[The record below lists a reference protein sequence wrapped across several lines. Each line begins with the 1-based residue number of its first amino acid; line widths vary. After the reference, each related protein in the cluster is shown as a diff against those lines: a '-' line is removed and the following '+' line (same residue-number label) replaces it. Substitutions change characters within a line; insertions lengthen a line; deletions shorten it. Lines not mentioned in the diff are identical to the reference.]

1 MKTAIYSFLFLLSF
15 ASCINKNSEQ
25 WWPQFRGPN
34 GSGVANE
41 NAKPPNNFEDK
52 YLKWKTD
59 LPVGFSSPV
68 IWDNK
73 IFLTGSFE
81 DKKELLTI
89 CLNRKDGK
97 ILWQKSLSPDTLE
110 KYTSISNPA
119 VNTAVTDGERVI
131 IYFPS
136 CGLICYNSE
145 GEEQWK
151 YQKRATRFPYGNG
164 TSPVISGNK
173 LVFLNDEGKERYLLA
188 LDKTNGKEIWKT
200 AFQVDTLYGY
210 QGGHATPCIYK
221 DNIIVHRVGEVTA
234 YSIIDGSF
242 LWDYKILTEAA
253 GSPVMAGNKV
263 VVNCWFN
270 MGDDAERQ
278 KWLNYDELLQKYDSN
293 KNGEISKTELPD
305 DFMLFSRPE
314 IRDIKRANIP
324 FKEYFEDIDENGNH
338 EINRK
343 EWDAVTDEMKPYI
356 KSSGLISI
364 NPEARGAITDSAILW
379 SVTKNTAEVPSP
391 IYYLDRVYM
400 IKDGGFITC
409 INPGTGKI
417 IYQTRLGNPG
427 AYFATPVAANG
438 LIYIFGYNGKLTIIK
453 AGDELKVVAQHD
465 FKDNIAATPAIIG
478 NSIYIRTKTGL
489 LAYSI

>member
-1 MKTAIYSFLFLLSF
+1 VRTAIYSLLFLLSA
-15 ASCINKNSEQ
+15 ASCVNRNKEQ
-25 WWPQFRGPN
+25 WWPQFRGPD
-34 GSGVANE
+34 GSGIANE
-41 NAKPPNNFEDK
+41 NARPPIRFEDK
-52 YLKWKTD
+52 NLEWKTD

-68 IWDNK
+68 IWDDK
-73 IFLTGSFE
+73 IFLTGSVIE
-81 DKKELLTI
+81 KKELQTI

-97 ILWQKSLSPDTLE
+97 ILWHKSIFPDTLE
-110 KYTSISNPA
+110 RYTSISNPA
-119 VNTAVTDGERVI
+119 TNTVATDGDRVI
-131 IYFPS
+131 AYFAS
-136 CGLICYNSE
+136 CGLICYNMD

-151 YQKRATRFPYGNG
+151 YQKPQTKNIYGNG
-164 TSPVISGNK
+164 TSPVISGDK
-173 LVFLNDEGKERYLLA
+173 LIYLNDEGKERYLLA

-200 AFQVDTLYGY
+200 AFQIDTLYGY

-221 DNIIVHRVGEVTA
+221 DIIIVHTVGEVTA
-234 YSIIDGSF
+234 YSIIDGSY

-364 NPEARGAITDSAILW
+364 NPESKGQLADNAILW
-379 SVTKNTAEVPSP
+379 SVTRNIAEVPSP
-391 IYYLDRVYM
+391 ICYRGRVYM

-409 INPGTGKI
+409 VNPVTGNI
-417 IYQTRLGNPG
+417 IYQTRIGNPG

-438 LIYIFGYNGKLTIIK
+438 IIYLFGYNGKLTMIK
-453 AGDELKVVAQHD
+453 AGDELKIIGQHD

-489 LAYSI
+489 LAYSD